1 MLYRN
6 EERLDIGRQIYND
19 EISCQQ
25 AVEIYGISI
34 NSARRYMRLYRD
46 TNQLPP
52 KKTHRHTLPAP
63 SFTDKETGLEDLESM
78 TKEEL
83 IQELIKARI
92 TEARLKK
99 GYEVKGDGT
108 VILYDNGNTR

>member
-1 MLYRN
+1 MHYTQ

-19 EISCQQ
+19 EINSRQ
-25 AVEIYGISI
+25 AVEIYGISLDT
-34 NSARRYMRLYRD
+34 ARSYMRLYRN

-52 KKTHRHTLPAP
+52 KKTRRHTLPAP
-63 SFTDKETGLEDLESM
+63 SFSNREAGLEDLHSM
-78 TKEEL
+78 SKEEL

-108 VILYDNGNTR
+108 VILYDNENTK